1 MEFSPTVGEIAKAL
15 GQFQYSVG
23 TIKKDATNPFFKSK
37 YATLENIIEH
47 ITDPLAKNKLTFS
60 QFPDGAGLTTI
71 LMHESGEW
79 MKATMPLHMGSKPQE
94 QGSALTYA
102 RRYAL
107 SAVLGLAVDED
118 DDGNEASKP
127 SQAAKTAPQA
137 TKPAQTV
144 KATAPAITNAQQAG
158 KDRIKAA
165 LAHLGEPNDT
175 QGEVVAAVLKH
186 TGLQLQLANLDTIG
200 DKLWAKVEN
209 TIDPLI

>member
-118 DDGNEASKP
+118 DDGNSA
-127 SQAAKTAPQA
+127 QAAKTAPQA

-144 KATAPAITNAQQAG
+144 KATAPAMTVAQAAAR
-158 KDRIKAA
+158 DRIKAA
-165 LAHLGEPNDT
+165 LAMLGEKNDT
-175 QGEVVAAVLKH
+175 MPEVSEAVMRL
-186 TGLQLQLANLDTIG
+186 TGLQLQIANFDTIG
-200 DKLWAKVEN
+200 EKLWAIVEAQV
-209 TIDPLI
+209 DPTK